1 MSLYPFFR
9 PRPFSVIGEMMRDMA
24 RMERQ
29 FIPIS
34 AHFDVGSTTS
44 EIVNNDQKFAIN
56 LNVSQ
61 FKPEDLKINLDGRT
75 LSIQGVQEVKDEHG
89 HSKKSFSR
97 VILLPEDVDVGA
109 VASNL
114 SDDGKLSIEA
124 PKKLAVQGR
133 SIPITQSSIEQKP
146 VE

>member
-29 FIPIS
+29 FIPMS
-34 AHFDVGSTTS
+34 AFEGPTTCS

-75 LSIQGVQEVKDEHG
+75 LSIQGEQEVKDEHG

-97 VILLPEDVDVGA
+97 IILLPEDVDIGA

-114 SDDGKLSIEA
+114 SEDGKLSIEA
-124 PKKLAVQGR
+124 PKKIAVQGR

-146 VE
+146 AE

>member
-9 PRPFSVIGEMMRDMA
+9 PRTFSLMGEMMRDMA

-29 FIPIS
+29 FVPTIAAFDIPT
-34 AHFDVGSTTS
+34 ATS
-44 EIVNNDQKFAIN
+44 EITNNDQKFAIN

-75 LSIQGVQEVKDEHG
+75 LSIQGENEVKDEHG

-97 VILLPEDVDVGA
+97 VIILPEDVDIGA

-114 SDDGKLSIEA
+114 SDDGRLSIEA

-133 SIPITQSSIEQKP
+133 SIPITQTSIEQKP
-146 VE
+146 TE

>member
-29 FIPIS
+29 FIPMS
-34 AHFDVGSTTS
+34 AFEGPTACS
-44 EIVNNDQKFAIN
+44 EIVNNDEKFAIN

-75 LSIQGVQEVKDEHG
+75 LSIQGEQEVKDEHG

-97 VILLPEDVDVGA
+97 VILLPEDVDIGA

-114 SDDGKLSIEA
+114 SEDGKLSIEA
-124 PKKLAVQGR
+124 PKKIAVQGR

-146 VE
+146 AE

>member
-1 MSLYPFFR
+1 
-9 PRPFSVIGEMMRDMA
+9 MA

-34 AHFDVGSTTS
+34 AHFDIPSATS
-44 EIVNNDQKFAIN
+44 EVTNDDKKFAIN
-56 LNVSQ
+56 INVSQ

-75 LSIQGVQEVKDEHG
+75 LSIQGEQEVKDEHG

-97 VILLPEDVDVGA
+97 VILLPEDVDIGA

-146 VE
+146 AE

>member
-1 MSLYPFFR
+1 
-9 PRPFSVIGEMMRDMA
+9 MRDMA
-24 RMERQ
+24 LMERQ
-29 FIPIS
+29 FAPVCRIS
-34 AHFDVGSTTS
+34 PSESS

-75 LSIQGVQEVKDEHG
+75 LSIQGEQELKTDHG
-89 HSKKSFSR
+89 YSKKSFSR

-114 SDDGKLSIEA
+114 SEDGKLSIEA
-124 PKKLAVQGR
+124 PKKEAVQGR
-133 SIPITQSSIEQKP
+133 SIPIQQAI
-146 VE
+146 VEEKSAE

>member
-9 PRPFSVIGEMMRDMA
+9 PRPFSVIGEMMRDIA

-34 AHFDVGSTTS
+34 AFEAPAAAS
-44 EIVNNDQKFAIN
+44 EIVDNDQKFAIN

-75 LSIQGVQEVKDEHG
+75 LSIQGEQEVKDEHG

-97 VILLPEDVDVGA
+97 IILLPEDVDIGA

-114 SDDGKLSIEA
+114 SEDGKLSIEA
-124 PKKLAVQGR
+124 PKKIAVQGR

-146 VE
+146 TE

>member
-9 PRPFSVIGEMMRDMA
+9 PRPFSVIGEMMRDIA

-34 AHFDVGSTTS
+34 AFEAPAAAS

-75 LSIQGVQEVKDEHG
+75 LSIQGEQEVKDEHG

-97 VILLPEDVDVGA
+97 IILLPEDVDIGA

-114 SDDGKLSIEA
+114 SEDGKLSIEA
-124 PKKLAVQGR
+124 PKKIAVQGR

-146 VE
+146 TE